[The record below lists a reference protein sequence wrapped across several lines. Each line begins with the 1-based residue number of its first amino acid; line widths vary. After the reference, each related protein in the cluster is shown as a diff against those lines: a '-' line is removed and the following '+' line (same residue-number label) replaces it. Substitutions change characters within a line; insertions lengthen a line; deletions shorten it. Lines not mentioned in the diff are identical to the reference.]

1 MDCKTAREFITL
13 YIDGMLDESDKLNIE
28 AHLEECR
35 ECYKGLQ
42 K

>member
-13 YIDGMLDESDKLNIE
+13 YIDGMLDESDKLNIGE

-35 ECYKGLQ
+35 RVL
-42 K
+42 